1 MVTRAFMLCGDE
13 KAVHAVTQILDE
25 LEVCFEHSS
34 EPPFSLK
41 RLATQRFDLL
51 IVDCD
56 NAQNATQV
64 FNSARASSL
73 NKNSIAVAIVEGK
86 AGVPNAFRL
95 GASLVLTKP
104 VSLEQARNTL
114 RTGIGMT
121 RKDSPELRPLAAATP
136 ASTSSLP
143 LTPVPA
149 VAIPTKPGAA
159 PVASPGSQPSPIA
172 HTPVAQVPGGQTTTS
187 LPAVP
192 STNRPEA
199 TPRPPVVTTPVAE
212 KPLLVPRPVSIP
224 SKVAQEHKPALTN
237 FTDPKSRPTSET
249 SPPKKA
255 AAAGAAPAG
264 ASKVDSMLWRKAPA
278 EPETSVPR
286 SVSMPQ
292 PAERRKQIQPV
303 REDED
308 WLAGDDED
316 ALDGLRDRGVPCFGG
331 MGKQSLAEMDW
342 PRERGGK
349 GFLIAVLVLLVMG
362 GGSYA
367 AWLTQPLFR
376 DLMTSEYGIAQNK
389 IASLRGLPQATV
401 TAKAEAAPVVP
412 TLVASRPQ
420 TGGVSTAGST
430 DAEALMGNLGASGG
444 ASPEQDADAAAQAS
458 DSAAADG
465 GAKATSV
472 PTAKQDTTTNP
483 SNANRAL
490 VPASLPALTD
500 AKAGDLLEVPEE
512 YADDQIIHRVH
523 PVYPR
528 HARLKQLHGVV
539 VLQAV
544 VNKQGKVDSLQLIS
558 GDPLLAQAA
567 ADAVKQ
573 WRYKPYSRHGEAV
586 DFQTRVTL
594 DFELP

>member
-1 MVTRAFMLCGDE
+1 MVTRAFILCGDE

-25 LEVCFEHSS
+25 LEVSFEHSS
-34 EPPFSLK
+34 EPPFALK

-64 FNSARASSL
+64 FNSARASGL

-114 RTGIGMT
+114 RTGVGMT
-121 RKDSPELRPLAAATP
+121 RKDLPEVKPLAAATP

-143 LTPVPA
+143 LTPLPA
-149 VAIPTKPGAA
+149 VVTAKTPVAV
-159 PVASPGSQPSPIA
+159 PVASPAGSQPSPIA
-172 HTPVAQVPGGQTTTS
+172 PTPVAPMPAAQTTPS
-187 LPAVP
+187 LPVP
-192 STNRPEA
+192 STNRPEP

-212 KPLLVPRPVSIP
+212 KPLVMPRPVSIP
-224 SKVAQEHKPALTN
+224 SKVVQEHKPALTN
-237 FTDPKSRPTSET
+237 FTDPKSRPTTET
-249 SPPKKA
+249 TPLGKA

-264 ASKVDSMLWRKAPA
+264 ASKVDSMLSRKVPA
-278 EPETSVPR
+278 DAQSSVPR
-286 SVSMPQ
+286 ATSILP
-292 PAERRKQIQPV
+292 PAEKRKPV
-303 REDED
+303 QAVLEEDR
-308 WLAGDDED
+308 LAGVDED

-331 MGKQSLAEMDW
+331 MGKQSLAGVDK
-342 PRERGGK
+342 PNKSAGI
-349 GFLIAVLVLLVMG
+349 LIAVLVLLTLG
-362 GGSYA
+362 CGSYA
-367 AWLTQPLFR
+367 AWVTQPPFR
-376 DLMTSEYGIAQNK
+376 DLITSEYGIAQNK
-389 IASLRGLPQATV
+389 IASLRGLPQAAV
-401 TAKAEAAPVVP
+401 AAKAQAVP
-412 TLVASRPQ
+412 ASLTLLASRPQ
-420 TGGVSTAGST
+420 SAGSSTAGST
-430 DAEALMGNLGASGG
+430 DAEAPMGNLDASGA
-444 ASPEQDADAAAQAS
+444 ASPGQDAGADAQAS
-458 DSAAADG
+458 DGADANR
-465 GAKATSV
+465 GARVTSV
-472 PTAKQDTTTNP
+472 RTAKQDTSTNH

-490 VPASLPALTD
+490 VPANQPTSTD
-500 AKAGDLLEVPEE
+500 TKAGDLVDVPEE
-512 YADDQIIHRVH
+512 YADDQIIHRIH
-523 PVYPR
+523 PVYPK

-573 WRYKPYSRHGEAV
+573 WRYKPFSRDGEAI
-586 DFQTRVTL
+586 DFQTRVTV